1 VNRRPESLPTL
12 DGGHPD
18 GRRPNGRA
26 GQGIGE
32 VDIHDQTFAETQ
44 PRTRRPALRWCGS
57 AGRVQ
62 LWTPEL
68 AGRRQLDGEAMIES
82 RSAATAVELKRR
94 IVQGLIPPG
103 ARLSE
108 RSISRGLNVSRT
120 PLREA
125 LLQLESERLVER
137 TPTGAWQAPRL
148 TERDVRDIF
157 AVRKQLEVLAVRLTI
172 ERASDAEVA
181 TLEEYLTAS
190 EEAHEAVD
198 IVSMNF
204 ANGGFHSA
212 MYRSAHS
219 SWLTTAIEPIRS
231 QTIRIRFLIASHVAG
246 PEYSEGHRQIYDAL
260 VKRNVNTA
268 EAIVSDHVDQDLK
281 VAVRHLSVLAGP
293 PGLFYYT
300 ESDVRSQS
308 LTADLKS
315 DIASAGSS
323 TA

>member
-1 VNRRPESLPTL
+1 
-12 DGGHPD
+12 
-18 GRRPNGRA
+18 
-26 GQGIGE
+26 
-32 VDIHDQTFAETQ
+32 
-44 PRTRRPALRWCGS
+44 
-57 AGRVQ
+57 
-62 LWTPEL
+62 
-68 AGRRQLDGEAMIES
+68 MIES

-198 IVSMNF
+198 IV
-204 ANGGFHSA
+204 
-212 MYRSAHS
+212 
-219 SWLTTAIEPIRS
+219 
-231 QTIRIRFLIASHVAG
+231 
-246 PEYSEGHRQIYDAL
+246 
-260 VKRNVNTA
+260 
-268 EAIVSDHVDQDLK
+268 
-281 VAVRHLSVLAGP
+281 
-293 PGLFYYT
+293 
-300 ESDVRSQS
+300 
-308 LTADLKS
+308 
-315 DIASAGSS
+315 
-323 TA
+323 

>member
-1 VNRRPESLPTL
+1 
-12 DGGHPD
+12 
-18 GRRPNGRA
+18 
-26 GQGIGE
+26 
-32 VDIHDQTFAETQ
+32 
-44 PRTRRPALRWCGS
+44 
-57 AGRVQ
+57 
-62 LWTPEL
+62 
-68 AGRRQLDGEAMIES
+68 MIES
-82 RSAATAVELKRR
+82 RSAAAAIELKRR

-137 TPTGAWQAPRL
+137 TSSGAWRAPQL

-172 ERASDAEVA
+172 ERASDAEVVS
-181 TLEEYLTAS
+181 LEEYLTAS
-190 EEAHEAVD
+190 EHAHEALDTVA
-198 IVSMNF
+198 MTF

-212 MYRSAHS
+212 VYRSAHS

-231 QTIRIRFLIASHVAG
+231 QTIRIRFLIASQAAA

-260 VKRNVNTA
+260 VRRNVHTA

-281 VAVRHLSVLAGP
+281 VAVRHLNLLAGK

-300 ESDVRSQS
+300 ESDMLSEAS
-308 LTADLKS
+308 NADGQPN
-315 DIASAGSS
+315 IASAGTS
-323 TA
+323 TG